1 MRMQTILMA
10 YRGTEHDKQ
19 VLRWLCRLS
28 KQTRSDLRLVYV
40 LVVGFSHEVDATEP
54 PGAREAEQV
63 LLEAEHIAEAEGM
76 PVAADLIQAR
86 DAGIGLVAEAEEVEA
101 DLLVM
106 TDRRHLIPMQ
116 NPLGLGTVAYV
127 MMHAPCPVC
136 VYYGPIR

>member
-1 MRMQTILMA
+1 MQTILMA

-28 KQTRSDLRLVYV
+28 KQTRCNLRLVYV
-40 LVVGFSHEVDATEP
+40 LVVGFSHEVDAAEP

-63 LLEAEHIAEAEGM
+63 LLEAEHIAEAEGV

-86 DAGIGLVAEAEEVEA
+86 DAGIGLVTEAEEVEA

-106 TDRRHLIPMQ
+106 TDRRHLIPME

-127 MMHAPCPVC
+127 MMHAPCPVW
-136 VYYGPIR
+136 VYYEPIR